1 MIKNY
6 FITTWRNLWR
16 NKTTSFINLFGLSVG
31 ITAAVLIL
39 MWVQNER
46 SFDSYHPDAQNIYR
60 IINHIKVSKD
70 EDWIWETTPL
80 AMASAAKQDIPEIAT
95 ATRIMSEWE
104 LQVFNINNKLFSEK
118 KCAYIDNNW
127 FDVFHYDFKQGNV
140 ASFIKDPYGMILT
153 ESVAEKFF
161 GDQDAIGQTI
171 KIDST
176 NFTVRAVVKDNPSN
190 SSFQFDVLMPL
201 SVFVANQKKSGTDT
215 GWGNF
220 NYITFL
226 KLTKTAN
233 VNVVVRK
240 LNVVIAKNRGK
251 DNNATISLHS
261 LTSMHFDTRIGF
273 SSFKHTEKKKTY
285 IFSVLALMLLLTAC
299 INYVNLTT
307 ARASLRAKEVS
318 IRKIVG
324 AYSKHLFF
332 QFITESVVVSV
343 LALAVSLLLIKLSL
357 PYFNQ
362 LTDMS
367 FVSPFSS
374 LMVWKVLLGTLIAT
388 IILNGVYPALLL
400 SSFKPLNVFR
410 GKSLLK
416 VKDSGLRKGLVVFQ
430 FALSVM
436 LIIGTVVVFRQLQFV
451 QSSNPGYNRSQIISM
466 RLPFKSLIY
475 MKEDAR
481 SSFVDNIKYEL
492 SKNVNTQLVT
502 SSNQPIVNV
511 TNTNSG
517 SSKWDGK
524 DSLFNPT
531 VHTLSVDARYQKVF
545 DLKMKEGR
553 WYYPNDK
560 SDLKN
565 YILNETAVKVFGL
578 HQPVIGQRFSFS
590 KIEGTI
596 IGVVKDFH
604 HSSMHDKIEPV
615 LIHNDPVWMTYIS
628 VKAREGN
635 IKQTLATMEAV
646 WYKFLPDEP
655 FDYTFMDDT
664 FNALYKSDLKTS
676 KLILIFS
683 IITIIISALGL
694 FGLAAFT
701 AERKKKEIGIRKVLG
716 ATIINIT
723 SLLSKE
729 FVILVGIAILIASP
743 VAWWVMNKWLEDF
756 AYRINIGV
764 WVFVFAG
771 FTALFI
777 ALVTVSFL
785 AIKAA
790 VANPV
795 QSLRTE

>member
-1 MIKNY
+1 MLKSY
-6 FITTWRNLWR
+6 FKTAWRNLWR
-16 NKTTSFINLFGLSVG
+16 NKTTTFINLFGLSVG

-60 IINHIKVSKD
+60 IVNHIKVSKN
-70 EDWIWETTPL
+70 EDWIWETSPL

-104 LQVFNINNKLFSEK
+104 PQVFNINNKLFSEK

-127 FDVFHYDFKQGNV
+127 FDVFHYDFKQGNII
-140 ASFIKDPYGMILT
+140 SFVKDPYGMILT
-153 ESVAEKFF
+153 ESEAKKLF
-161 GDQDAIGQTI
+161 GDQESIGQTI

-201 SVFVANQKKSGTDT
+201 SVFITNQKKFGTDT

-233 VNVVVRK
+233 INVVVKK

-324 AYSKHLFF
+324 AYSKHLFS

-388 IILNGVYPALLL
+388 IILNGIYPALLL

-430 FALSVM
+430 FVLSVM

-451 QSSNPGYNRSQIISM
+451 QSSNPGYNRSQIVSM
-466 RLPFKSLIY
+466 QLPFKSLIY

-481 SSFVDNIKYEL
+481 SSFIDNIKYEL

-553 WYYPNDK
+553 WYFTNEK
-560 SDLKN
+560 ADLKN
-565 YILNETAVKVFGL
+565 YILNETAVKVFDL
-578 HQPVIGQRFSFS
+578 HQPVIGQRFSFN

-596 IGVVKDFH
+596 IGIVKDFH
-604 HSSMHDKIEPV
+604 HGSMHDKIEPV
-615 LIHNDPVWMTYIS
+615 LIHNNPAWMTYIS

-635 IKQTLATMEAV
+635 IMQTLATMEAV
-646 WYKFLPDEP
+646 WHKFLPDEP

-701 AERKKKEIGIRKVLG
+701 AERKRKEIGIRKVLG
-716 ATIINIT
+716 ATITNIT

-729 FVILVGIAILIASP
+729 FVILVGIAIVIASP
-743 VAWWVMNKWLEDF
+743 IAWWGMNKWLEDF
-756 AYRINIGV
+756 AYRINIS
-764 WVFVFAG
+764 WWMFMFAG
-771 FTALFI
+771 VIALFI
-777 ALVTVSFL
+777 ALLNVSAL

-795 QSLRTE
+795 KSLRTE

>member
-1 MIKNY
+1 MFKSY
-6 FITTWRNLWR
+6 FKTAWRNLGR
-16 NKTTSFINLFGLSVG
+16 NKTTTFINLFGLSVG

-46 SFDSYHPDAQNIYR
+46 SFDAYHPDAQNIYR
-60 IINHIKVSKD
+60 IVNHIKVSKD
-70 EDWIWETTPL
+70 EDWIWETSPL
-80 AMASAAKQDIPEIAT
+80 AMASAAKQDIPEVAT
-95 ATRIMSEWE
+95 ATRIMSEWDVP
-104 LQVFNINNKLFSEK
+104 VFNINHKLFSAK

-127 FDVFHYDFKQGNV
+127 FDVFHYDFKQGNIV
-140 ASFIKDPYGMILT
+140 SFVKDPYGMILT
-153 ESVAEKFF
+153 ESEAEKFF
-161 GDQDAIGQTI
+161 GDQDAIGQII

-201 SVFVANQKKSGTDT
+201 SVFVTNQTKSGTDT

-233 VNVVVRK
+233 VNAVVKK

-251 DNNATISLHS
+251 DNNATLSLHS
-261 LTSMHFDTRIGF
+261 LASLHFDTSIGF

-332 QFITESVVVSV
+332 QFITESIIVSM
-343 LALAVSLLLIKLSL
+343 LALAISILLIRLSL

-362 LTDMS
+362 LTDIN
-367 FVSPFSS
+367 FVSHISTF
-374 LMVWKVLLGTLIAT
+374 MIWKVLLGTLLAT
-388 IILNGVYPALLL
+388 IILNGIYPALLL

-410 GKSLLK
+410 GKSVLQ

-430 FALSVM
+430 FTLSVM
-436 LIIGTVVVFRQLQFV
+436 LIVGTIVVYRQLQFI
-451 QSSNPGYNRSQIISM
+451 QSSDPGYNRSQIISM
-466 RLPFKSLIY
+466 QLPFKSLLY
-475 MKEDAR
+475 MKDDAR
-481 SSFVDNIKYEL
+481 SSFIDNIKYEL
-492 SKNVNTQLVT
+492 SKNINTQLVT

-560 SDLKN
+560 GDLKN
-565 YILNETAVKVFGL
+565 YILNETAVKVFNL
-578 HQPVIGQRFSFS
+578 HQPVIGQRFSFN
-590 KIEGTI
+590 KIKGTI
-596 IGVVKDFH
+596 IGVVKNFH

-615 LIHNDPVWMTYIS
+615 LIHNNPGWMTYIS
-628 VKAREGN
+628 VKSREGN
-635 IKQTLATMEAV
+635 IKQTLATMETV
-646 WYKFLPDEP
+646 WHKFLPDVP

-664 FNALYKSDLKTS
+664 FNALYKSDMKTS

-701 AERKKKEIGIRKVLG
+701 AERKRKEIGIRKVLG
-716 ATIINIT
+716 ATVTDIT

-729 FVILVGIAILIASP
+729 FIILVCIAIVIASP
-743 VAWWVMNKWLEDF
+743 LAWWAMNKWLEDF
-756 AYRINIGV
+756 VYRINIS
-764 WVFVFAG
+764 WWIFLFAG
-771 FTALFI
+771 LTALCI
-777 ALVTVSFL
+777 ALTTVSTL
-785 AIKAA
+785 AINAA
-790 VANPV
+790 IANPV
-795 QSLRTE
+795 KSLRTE

>member
-1 MIKNY
+1 MFKSY
-6 FITTWRNLWR
+6 FKTAWRNLWR
-16 NKTTSFINLFGLSVG
+16 NKTTTFINLFGLSVG

-60 IINHIKVSKD
+60 IVNHIKVSKD
-70 EDWIWETTPL
+70 EDWIWETSPL
-80 AMASAAKQDIPEIAT
+80 AMASAAKQDIPEIKT
-95 ATRIMSEWE
+95 ATRIMSEWDAP
-104 LQVFNINNKLFSEK
+104 VFNINNKLFSEK

-127 FDVFHYDFKQGNV
+127 FDIFHYDFKQGNII
-140 ASFIKDPYGMILT
+140 SFVKDPYGMILT
-153 ESVAEKFF
+153 ESEAKKLF
-161 GDQDAIGQTI
+161 GDQEAIGQTI
-171 KIDST
+171 KIDSA

-201 SVFVANQKKSGTDT
+201 SVFVTNQKKSGTDT

-226 KLTKTAN
+226 KLTKTADIN
-233 VNVVVRK
+233 AVVKK

-261 LTSMHFDTRIGF
+261 LTSMHFDKRIGF
-273 SSFKHTEKKKTY
+273 SSFKHAEKKTTY
-285 IFSVLALMLLLTAC
+285 VFSVLALMLLLTAC

-318 IRKIVG
+318 IRKIIG

-332 QFITESVVVSV
+332 QFITESIVVSM
-343 LALAVSLLLIKLSL
+343 LALAISLLLIKLGL

-362 LTDMS
+362 LTEIR

-374 LMVWKVLLGTLIAT
+374 IMVWKVLLGTLIIT
-388 IILNGVYPALLL
+388 IILNGIYPALLL

-410 GKSLLK
+410 GKSILK
-416 VKDSGLRKGLVVFQ
+416 VRDSGLRKGLVIFQ

-451 QSSNPGYNRSQIISM
+451 QSSDPGYNRSQIISM
-466 RLPFKSLIY
+466 QIPFKSLISIQ
-475 MKEDAR
+475 KDGR
-481 SSFVDNIKYEL
+481 GDFIDNIKVEL
-492 SKNVNTQLVT
+492 SKNINTQLVT

-553 WYYPNDK
+553 WYFENEKADF
-560 SDLKN
+560 KN
-565 YILNETAVKVFGL
+565 YILNETAVKAFHL
-578 HQPVIGQRFSFS
+578 HQPVIGQRFSFNQ
-590 KIEGTI
+590 IEGTI
-596 IGVVKDFH
+596 IGIVKDFH
-604 HSSMHDKIEPV
+604 HSSMHDKIDPV
-615 LIHNDPVWMTYIS
+615 LIHNNPGWMTYIS

-635 IKQTLATMEAV
+635 VKQTLAVMEAV
-646 WYKFLPDEP
+646 WHKFLPDEP
-655 FDYTFMDDT
+655 FDYMFMDDT
-664 FNALYKSDLKTS
+664 FNALYKSDVRTS

-701 AERKKKEIGIRKVLG
+701 AERKRKEIGIRKVLG
-716 ATIINIT
+716 ATVTDIT

-729 FVILVGIAILIASP
+729 FVILVLYCHSDSKSYCMVGYEQ
-743 VAWWVMNKWLEDF
+743 M
-756 AYRINIGV
+756 
-764 WVFVFAG
+764 AG
-771 FTALFI
+771 RFCI
-777 ALVTVSFL
+777 
-785 AIKAA
+785 
-790 VANPV
+790 
-795 QSLRTE
+795 

>member
-1 MIKNY
+1 MLKSY
-6 FITTWRNLWR
+6 FKTAWRNLWR
-16 NKTTSFINLFGLSVG
+16 NKTTTFINLFGLSVG

-60 IINHIKVSKD
+60 IVNHIKVSKN
-70 EDWIWETTPL
+70 EDWIWETSPL

-104 LQVFNINNKLFSEK
+104 PQVFNINNKLFSEK

-127 FDVFHYDFKQGNV
+127 FDVFHYDFKQGNII
-140 ASFIKDPYGMILT
+140 SFVKDPYGMILT
-153 ESVAEKFF
+153 ESEAKKLF
-161 GDQDAIGQTI
+161 GDQESIGQTI

-201 SVFVANQKKSGTDT
+201 SVFITNQKKFGTDT

-233 VNVVVRK
+233 INVVVKK

-324 AYSKHLFF
+324 AYSKHLFS

-388 IILNGVYPALLL
+388 IILNGIYPALLL

-430 FALSVM
+430 FVLSVM

-451 QSSNPGYNRSQIISM
+451 QSSNPGYNRSQIVSM
-466 RLPFKSLIY
+466 QLPFKSLIY

-481 SSFVDNIKYEL
+481 SSFIDNIKYEL

-553 WYYPNDK
+553 WYFTNEK
-560 SDLKN
+560 ADLKN
-565 YILNETAVKVFGL
+565 YILNETAVKVFDL
-578 HQPVIGQRFSFS
+578 HQPVIGQRFSFN

-596 IGVVKDFH
+596 IGIVKDFH
-604 HSSMHDKIEPV
+604 HGSMHDKIEPV
-615 LIHNDPVWMTYIS
+615 LIHNNPAWMTYIS

-635 IKQTLATMEAV
+635 IRQTLATMEAV
-646 WYKFLPDEP
+646 WHKFLPDEP

-701 AERKKKEIGIRKVLG
+701 AERKRKEIGIRKVLG
-716 ATIINIT
+716 ATITNIT

-729 FVILVGIAILIASP
+729 FVILVGIAIVIASP
-743 VAWWVMNKWLEDF
+743 IAWWGMNKWLEDF
-756 AYRINIGV
+756 AYRINIS
-764 WVFVFAG
+764 WWMFMFAG
-771 FTALFI
+771 VIALFI
-777 ALVTVSFL
+777 ALLTVSAL

-795 QSLRTE
+795 KSLRTE